1 MAMTQKAR
9 KELGNFLRKQREMHT
24 PGQFNLPNGSRRRT
38 RGLRREEMAELL
50 DISTTWYVKIEQG
63 HVKNVSPAL
72 LEKIAR
78 TLSLSEADYNALFE
92 WTRQAPRRDPV
103 PYVQAEVTLPLR
115 QILDAL
121 ETYPAYILS
130 ARFDIVGQNHLT
142 DVLYFDLK
150 SLAEDERN
158 LLRMM
163 FLNPRLSQMIVDW
176 KLHAET
182 LVGSLRANYARYLH
196 EPSFDR
202 LIHELEKNS
211 VFNEMWERYG
221 LRDRPEPVKEVNHPV
236 VGHLTLVQTTLFIPD
251 GSELTLV
258 VDTPANQ
265 ETREKLIKL
274 SKMPAQGKQ
283 PKPPGPKKAR

>member
-121 ETYPAYILS
+121 TVQP
-130 ARFDIVGQNHLT
+130 VG
-142 DVLYFDLK
+142 
-150 SLAEDERN
+150 A
-158 LLRMM
+158 
-163 FLNPRLSQMIVDW
+163 PRLQS
-176 KLHAET
+176 KAL
-182 LVGSLRANYARYLH
+182 
-196 EPSFDR
+196 SFHGQIWAAVR
-202 LIHELEKNS
+202 
-211 VFNEMWERYG
+211 F
-221 LRDRPEPVKEVNHPV
+221 
-236 VGHLTLVQTTLFIPD
+236 
-251 GSELTLV
+251 
-258 VDTPANQ
+258 
-265 ETREKLIKL
+265 
-274 SKMPAQGKQ
+274 
-283 PKPPGPKKAR
+283 